1 MKRFFK
7 LNIFEIGIIL
17 GLIANFRDTPLRI
30 IAILV
35 WILIPIVFYFRSKKI
50 HYNYYIN
57 FIIISIF
64 TLLLFI
70 PLTVNISDLSIN
82 LSGPAVELFTPF
94 LAPFGILYLNQ
105 KTQNNFKTE
114 KIIKIL
120 ILLLIIEAL
129 HRYVLAPDLFLN
141 YFNRQAAKT
150 IGWFS
155 TTNVNGQILATLFF
169 VIWLKKDLNK
179 RKLYLFI
186 TILLLITAMA
196 RAALVAVLLTLLVSF
211 FIRKKLNF
219 IPLIFGF
226 IILSFF
232 YLDPFDLA
240 QDGSFLSKIEFITTT
255 LTILETSS
263 IKDIFFGYGLSYETI
278 IATLGVNS
286 WSPHIPFLKAYM
298 YFGLFGL
305 SFYLA
310 HILQLL
316 YLSDKNFIEPLLSF
330 IILGFAGAPIFWPG
344 LLSISILSNSSINI
358 QMKNF
363 KKITNEEI

>member
-7 LNIFEIGIIL
+7 LNIFEIGVIL
-17 GLIANFRDTPLRI
+17 GLITNFRDTPLRI

-57 FIIISIF
+57 FIIISFF
-64 TLLLFI
+64 TFLLFFPFI
-70 PLTVNISDLSIN
+70 VNNSDISIN

-105 KTQNNFKTE
+105 KTENNFKSE

-120 ILLLIIEAL
+120 ILLLVVEAI

-169 VIWLKKDLNK
+169 VIWQKKDLNK
-179 RKLYLFI
+179 RKLYLLI

-196 RAALVAVLLTLLVSF
+196 RAAFIAVLLTLLVSF
-211 FIRKKLNF
+211 FIRKKLKF
-219 IPLIFGF
+219 IPTIFAF
-226 IILSFF
+226 IILLFF
-232 YLDPFDLA
+232 YFDPFDLA
-240 QDGSFLSKIEFITTT
+240 QDGSFLSKVEFLTTT

-263 IKDIFFGYGLSYETI
+263 IREIIFGYGLSYETI
-278 IATLGVNS
+278 IATLGVS
-286 WSPHIPFLKAYM
+286 GWSPHIPFLKAYM
-298 YFGLFGL
+298 YFGIFGL
-305 SFYLA
+305 SFYLI

-316 YLSDKNFIEPLLSF
+316 YLSNKNFIKPLLSYF
-330 IILGFAGAPIFWPG
+330 ILAFAGAPIFWPG
-344 LLSISILSNSSINI
+344 LISISILSNPSK
-358 QMKNF
+358 KN
-363 KKITNEEI
+363 TNEEL